1 MTRSAAAGGRAS
13 GSRGGGRARLLG
25 VAAVA
30 VALGAWFVGV
40 AAGPALAASAHH
52 ETSKSTKHANSERSK
67 KPKAAKLPKHGK
79 LTYYFV
85 SHGCPTTTFWVNVW
99 NGAEDAGKQFKVNV
113 KILKVTTAQCTN
125 VSAVVTL
132 LDTAIA
138 AHPDGIVATVE
149 SPTAFSSAL
158 KTATHD
164 GIPVVVMNT
173 APTNT
178 GKPTATNPY
187 LAYVGQDNYTA
198 GVEAGTEAIKLF
210 HLTKGEPVVIV
221 DHEPTN
227 ISLTARDKG
236 IEAAMNPAGIP
247 TTVVNTSTTVS
258 SGTSVLSA
266 YLTTHK
272 TVKAIMEL
280 GPTGAQQAVGAL
292 KADNLKGIPIGGFD
306 LSSTVLSYIKRG
318 LVGFTLDQQPYLQ
331 GYYSVEELFLKS
343 TVGAAPVT
351 IYTGPAFL
359 TPKNVKKLGKFVT
372 LTGY

>member
-1 MTRSAAAGGRAS
+1 MRRSAGAAGAATAGHR
-13 GSRGGGRARLLG
+13 GRARLLG

-30 VALGAWFVGV
+30 AALGAWFVGA
-40 AAGPALAASAHH
+40 AAGPAFAASAHH
-52 ETSKSTKHANSERSK
+52 AKSKSEKHERSAEKK

-99 NGAEDAGKQFKVNV
+99 NGAEDAGKQLGVNV
-113 KILKVTTAQCTN
+113 KILKLTTAECTN

-132 LDTAIA
+132 LDTSIA
-138 AHPDGIVATVE
+138 AHPNGIVATVE

-158 KTATHD
+158 KTAAHD

-173 APTNT
+173 APTHT

-187 LAYVGQDNYTA
+187 LAYIGEDNYTA
-198 GVEAGTEAIKLF
+198 GVEAGTEAMKLF
-210 HLTKGEPVVIV
+210 HLKSGASVVII

-227 ISLTARDKG
+227 ISLTARSKG
-236 IEAAMNPAGIP
+236 IESVMNPAGIS

-258 SGTSVLSA
+258 AGTTVVAA

-272 TVKAIMEL
+272 TVKAILEL
-280 GPTGAQQAVGAL
+280 GPTGASQAVDAL

-306 LSSTVLSYIKRG
+306 LSSTVLSYIKSG

-331 GYYSVEELFLKS
+331 GYDSIEELFLDS

-359 TPKNVKKLGKFVT
+359 TPKNVKRLAKYVT